1 MHTMYM
7 YAPVSVFYINIH
19 TKCMC
24 VCMCVCCYSKYMC
37 PSVCSVC
44 PNLHELM
51 EVANHIESPPPP
63 SRSPGNN
70 AAGLSIWCLSSI
82 WGAPHKLLLGYPV
95 AMPPQSPDLPDSAPV
110 PPPPPPPPPPSPA
123 SLVLH
128 WENIPSPV
136 PWAEEDSEEFPVP
149 SRLCQAEPED
159 LKLPRATPPSPPL
172 LPFILPTEGV
182 PGGAR
187 SFPGELLSLMATAV
201 PVPHELCVPL
211 AAEAPELP
219 TSAWEWAK

>member
-1 MHTMYM
+1 
-7 YAPVSVFYINIH
+7 
-19 TKCMC
+19 
-24 VCMCVCCYSKYMC
+24 
-37 PSVCSVC
+37 
-44 PNLHELM
+44 M
-51 EVANHIESPPPP
+51 EVAYHIESPPPP

-95 AMPPQSPDLPDSAPV
+95 AIPPQSPALPDSTPL
-110 PPPPPPPPPPSPA
+110 PLPPSPA

-136 PWAEEDSEEFPVP
+136 PWAEEDSEGFPVP

-159 LKLPRATPPSPPL
+159 LKLPRTTPPSPPL
-172 LPFILPTEGV
+172 LPLILPTEGG

-187 SFPGELLSLMATAV
+187 SFPGGLLSLMAPAV
-201 PVPHELCVPL
+201 LVPDEPCVPL
-211 AAEAPELP
+211 APEAPELP